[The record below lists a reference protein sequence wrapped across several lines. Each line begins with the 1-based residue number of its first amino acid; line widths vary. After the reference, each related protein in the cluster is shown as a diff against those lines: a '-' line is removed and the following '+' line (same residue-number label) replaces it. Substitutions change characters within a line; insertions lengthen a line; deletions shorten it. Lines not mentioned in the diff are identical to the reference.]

1 MKFHQLSSR
10 EIWKALAVGIGT
22 GLLLSAIMVPAFR
35 LGIFPFPKPVGLAFA
50 ETLLGRSLPLPVGLL
65 FHLVYVTFWSMAF
78 IIFLRDKLTL
88 ANALI
93 LAFVLWIGV
102 LVIFFPIIGWGLL
115 GLGIGPK
122 LIVAS
127 LVPHL
132 LFGIFL
138 WGLSRFAFRQSATN

>member
-1 MKFHQLSSR
+1 
-10 EIWKALAVGIGT
+10 
-22 GLLLSAIMVPAFR
+22 
-35 LGIFPFPKPVGLAFA
+35 
-50 ETLLGRSLPLPVGLL
+50 
-65 FHLVYVTFWSMAF
+65 MAF